1 MDKSSLVIKFI
12 LRKTKTMKKHRLT
25 IKTIGVSLLLILV
38 STGAFAQFTKAGGG
52 LIFKNPISYH
62 DESGGFIG
70 VDLKGI
76 YELNLPFHLSP
87 SFTFV
92 APKGFKEKSPGF
104 LYKVTNSLYMF
115 DLDAHYIFNSLDR
128 VELYGL
134 GGVNLSIFRY
144 RWKTEIDPDFS
155 ESGGHTN
162 LYPGLNLG
170 GGAYLRLNDQ
180 FDFFAEGKIV
190 LSKNIQ
196 VIATAGI
203 LVNLQW
209 LAQNDEE

>member
-1 MDKSSLVIKFI
+1 MKSYRLQIKIIGLALV
-12 LRKTKTMKKHRLT
+12 
-25 IKTIGVSLLLILV
+25 LV
-38 STGAFAQFTKAGGG
+38 WISTGTFAQFTKAGGG
-52 LIFKNPISYH
+52 VIFKNPVSYES
-62 DESGGFIG
+62 ESGGFIG
-70 VDLKGI
+70 AHLSGI

-87 SFTFV
+87 GFTFV
-92 APKGFKEKSPGF
+92 LPSGFKEKSPGY
-104 LYKVTNSLYMF
+104 LNKITNSLYMF
-115 DLDAHYIFNSLDR
+115 DINAHYVFNSLDR
-128 VELYGL
+128 AELYGL

-144 RWKTEIDPDFS
+144 RWKLEIDPDFS

-162 LYPGLNLG
+162 FYPGLNLG

-180 FDFFAEGKIV
+180 FDFFAEGKII

-196 VIATAGI
+196 VIASAGI